1 MHKLQAN
8 RAENL
13 LPQVKLNIPDPAR
26 ASREEQRDTGQST
39 ASPRA
44 GGRENWANL
53 LEFDEQLFGQKGIRL
68 LTPEARVLIHL
79 KLSGKMTVSGAME
92 KAGVS
97 HRGFYAVLE
106 RLKQAGLVGQA
117 KDEED
122 QRVRQLTLDP
132 SMPSP
137 PERL

>member
-1 MHKLQAN
+1 MS
-8 RAENL
+8 EI
-13 LPQVKLNIPDPAR
+13 KLNIGKRPAS
-26 ASREEQRDTGQST
+26 ASDGEREDVRQERPPRDS
-39 ASPRA
+39 RVE
-44 GGRENWANL
+44 GRENWQDL

-79 KLSGKMTVSGAME
+79 KLTGKMTVSGAME

-117 KDEED
+117 KDKED

-132 SMPSP
+132 SMPNP
-137 PERL
+137 PKRP